1 MMADRSM
8 ADCIEDYLK
17 EILRDVDQV
26 ELKRSDIATRFNVV
40 PSEINYVIKTRFT
53 LQNGYL
59 VESKRGGGGYI
70 RISKVTVG
78 PDAHFIEALLQDLP
92 SQVQGLNRLM
102 IDSTCLTREHVL
114 TEQEKCLVQT
124 LLSKET
130 LEVLAMQDAQAQLRA
145 RLFRQLLNRLRF
157 ESER

>member
-40 PSEINYVIKTRFT
+40 PSQINYVIKTRFT

-70 RISKVTVG
+70 RISK
-78 PDAHFIEALLQDLP
+78 
-92 SQVQGLNRLM
+92 
-102 IDSTCLTREHVL
+102 
-114 TEQEKCLVQT
+114 
-124 LLSKET
+124 
-130 LEVLAMQDAQAQLRA
+130 
-145 RLFRQLLNRLRF
+145 
-157 ESER
+157 

>member
-40 PSEINYVIKTRFT
+40 PSQINYVIKTRFT

-92 SQVQGLNRLM
+92 SHVTVKQANDIL
-102 IDSTCLTREHVL
+102 TCLTREHVL
-114 TEQEKCLVQT
+114 TEHEKCLVQT

-145 RLFRQLLNRLRF
+145 RLLSQLLNRLRF
-157 ESER
+157 ESERE